1 MTHGADVMIIN
12 LSGPAWVQ
20 VDVPGDKQITNQGR
34 TNVRI
39 AQAATIP
46 TNDRD
51 GELLST
57 YAQGY
62 ASVAV
67 TGDFPCWARPVGGIG
82 IISVQA
88 L

>member
-1 MTHGADVMIIN
+1 MIMNIK
-12 LSGPAWVQ
+12 GPGWTL

-39 AQAATIP
+39 AQQTLSP

-57 YAQGY
+57 YQYGY

-67 TGDFPCWARPVGGIG
+67 TGESPCWVRPVGGIG
-82 IISVQA
+82 TISVQA